1 MANSEHCKLLKRA
14 KQMGRDWE
22 ELGHAAVW
30 SQHML
35 AKGRVTEEAALEP
48 IRSAIPGDLFGQ
60 LIRSSLLEPKNLLMD
75 LHDVIIAAEG
85 MAEAMRA
92 IAPWDDE

>member
-1 MANSEHCKLLKRA
+1 MANSDHCKMLKRA
-14 KQMGRDWE
+14 KQLGREWE
-22 ELGHAAVW
+22 ELVHETVW

-35 AKGRVTEEAALEP
+35 AKGRVTEEAALEAV
-48 IRSAIPGDLFGQ
+48 RSATPDDAFGQ
-60 LIRSSLLEPKNLLMD
+60 LIKSSLLEPKNLLID
-75 LHDVIIAAEG
+75 LHDVILAAEG